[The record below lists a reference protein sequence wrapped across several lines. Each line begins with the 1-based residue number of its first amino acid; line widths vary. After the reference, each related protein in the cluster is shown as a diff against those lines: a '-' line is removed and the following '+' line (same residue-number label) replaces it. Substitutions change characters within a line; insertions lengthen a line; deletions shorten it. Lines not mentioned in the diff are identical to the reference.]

1 MTIIVD
7 PKDKKAKI
15 DWFYPKKIVI
25 GTIRG
30 DQFLYTSLLNLV
42 TSPILIPTLFFS

>member
-30 DQFLYTSLLNLV
+30 DQFLCIFLEFDYKYNN
-42 TSPILIPTLFFS
+42 